1 MKAFFNHLWQKMGL
15 EEPAQASDSRLF
27 DVSANGPEFE
37 LRSVVPWSARANQIG
52 ASDLQAD
59 RAMRQL
65 NALWSADKQMQ
76 QMPEKAVA
84 RLKKYMHFVHVPAG
98 QEFIHQDE
106 HGNFL
111 VVLLKGQ
118 VAVERTQ
125 TWGERLR
132 LSEAVP
138 GEMLGEMSLLDQ
150 GLRFSACITQ
160 TECDMAVLTTEA
172 MNEMVTEDAYLVACL
187 MTVLARKMS
196 LRLRVVGAR
205 LSERS

>member
-1 MKAFFNHLWQKMGL
+1 MKALFNNLWQKMGL
-15 EEPAQASDSRLF
+15 DEPAQASDSRLF
-27 DVSANGPEFE
+27 DASTTGQESEA
-37 LRSVVPWSARANQIG
+37 RTVVPWSARANQIG

-59 RAMRQL
+59 RAMHQL
-65 NALWSADKQMQ
+65 KALWSADKQMQ

-84 RLKKYMHFVHVPAG
+84 RLKKYMHFAQVPAG

-160 TECDMAVLTTEA
+160 TKCDLAILTTDA

>member
-1 MKAFFNHLWQKMGL
+1 
-15 EEPAQASDSRLF
+15 
-27 DVSANGPEFE
+27 
-37 LRSVVPWSARANQIG
+37 
-52 ASDLQAD
+52 
-59 RAMRQL
+59 
-65 NALWSADKQMQ
+65 
-76 QMPEKAVA
+76 
-84 RLKKYMHFVHVPAG
+84 MHFVHVPAG

>member
-1 MKAFFNHLWQKMGL
+1 MKAFFTHLLQKMGL
-15 EEPAQASDSRLF
+15 DEPTQGRDSRLF
-27 DVSANGPEFE
+27 DASVNGLESDS
-37 LRSVVPWSARANQIG
+37 RAVVPWSTRALQID
-52 ASDLQAD
+52 ASALDAD

-65 NALWSADKQMQ
+65 QALWSADKQMQ
-76 QMPEKAVA
+76 QMPEQTVA
-84 RLKKYMHFVHVPAG
+84 RLKKYMHFAQVPAR

-132 LSEAVP
+132 LSEAMP

-160 TECDMAVLTTEA
+160 TQCDMAVLTTDA
-172 MNEMVTEDAYLVACL
+172 MNDMVAEDAYLVACL

-205 LSERS
+205 LSERT

>member
-1 MKAFFNHLWQKMGL
+1 MKNFFNHLMQKMGI
-15 EEPAQASDSRLF
+15 EEPPQASDSRLF
-27 DVSANGPEFE
+27 DAIINGPEAE
-37 LRSVVPWSARANQIG
+37 GRAVTWSARATQIG
-52 ASDLQAD
+52 ASELDSAI
-59 RAMRQL
+59 AMRQL
-65 NALWSADKQMQ
+65 QLLWNNDKQMRQ
-76 QMPEKAVA
+76 IPEQTLA
-84 RLKKYMHFVHVPAG
+84 RLRKYIIFTQVPAE

-111 VVLLKGQ
+111 VILLKGQ
-118 VAVERTQ
+118 VAVDRIQ

-160 TECDMAVLTTEA
+160 TKCEMAVLTTDA
-172 MNEMVTEDAYLVACL
+172 MNEMVKEDAHLVACL
-187 MTVLARKMS
+187 MTMLARKIS

>member
-1 MKAFFNHLWQKMGL
+1 MKAFFNHLFQKMGL
-15 EEPAQASDSRLF
+15 DEPTQASDSKLF
-27 DVSANGPEFE
+27 DASVNGLESAAHA
-37 LRSVVPWSARANQIG
+37 VPWPARAIQVG
-52 ASDLQAD
+52 ASPLDPDA
-59 RAMRQL
+59 AMRELQV
-65 NALWSADKQMQ
+65 LWSADRQMKQIPHQ
-76 QMPEKAVA
+76 TVA
-84 RLKKYMHFVHVPAG
+84 RLNKYMHFAQVPAH

-106 HGNFL
+106 YGNFL

-125 TWGERLR
+125 TWSERLR
-132 LSEAVP
+132 LSEAGP

-160 TECDMAVLTTEA
+160 TKCDMAVLTTEA
-172 MNEMVTEDAYLVACL
+172 MNEMVTEDPYLVSCL
-187 MTVLARKMS
+187 MTVLARKIS

>member
-1 MKAFFNHLWQKMGL
+1 
-15 EEPAQASDSRLF
+15 
-27 DVSANGPEFE
+27 
-37 LRSVVPWSARANQIG
+37 
-52 ASDLQAD
+52 
-59 RAMRQL
+59 
-65 NALWSADKQMQ
+65 
-76 QMPEKAVA
+76 
-84 RLKKYMHFVHVPAG
+84 
-98 QEFIHQDE
+98 
-106 HGNFL
+106 
-111 VVLLKGQ
+111 
-118 VAVERTQ
+118 VERTQ

>member
-1 MKAFFNHLWQKMGL
+1 MKTFFSHLMQKMGI
-15 EEPAQASDSRLF
+15 EEPPQASDSRLF
-27 DVSANGPEFE
+27 DASINGPEAE
-37 LRSVVPWSARANQIG
+37 GRAMPWSVRAIQIG
-52 ASDLQAD
+52 ASELDAAP
-59 RAMRQL
+59 AMRQL
-65 NALWSADKQMQ
+65 QELWSNDKQMK
-76 QMPEKAVA
+76 QMPKQTVV
-84 RLKKYMHFVHVPAG
+84 RLRKYVQFTQVPPE

-111 VVLLKGQ
+111 VILLNGR
-118 VAVERTQ
+118 VAVDRIQ

-132 LSEAVP
+132 LSEAGP

-160 TECDMAVLTTEA
+160 TKCDMAVLTTDA

-187 MTVLARKMS
+187 MTVLARKIS